1 MEKIANLH
9 GIPHC
14 KSSFRQLS
22 TYNATRRPVYSAD
35 AMLCVDWLV
44 SSLSIVFHGFDWLR
58 QTVLFFLNWTA
69 CVF

>member
-9 GIPHC
+9 GIPP
-14 KSSFRQLS
+14 LS

-44 SSLSIVFHGFDWLR
+44 SLSIVFHGFDWLR